1 MKSCKAARAAG
12 LTVVSLVVAA
22 FGASAAHAAPAA
34 CTDKE
39 VVGIVKDGFDTVQQ
53 YELKSKRRLAAIES
67 ITDRGV
73 AEHAKVVDKYDIS
86 RFCRGKARLADG
98 ETIDVWFRVYSIK
111 AGKDGSY
118 GAVRPCFSKYN
129 PAHIG
134 ECSRDDAVVKP

>member
-1 MKSCKAARAAG
+1 VA
-12 LTVVSLVVAA
+12 VS
-22 FGASAAHAAPAA
+22 ASALAKPAA
-34 CTDKE
+34 CADKE

-53 YELKSKRRLAAIES
+53 YELKSKRRVAAIEG

-86 RFCRGKARLADG
+86 RFCQGKARLNDG
-98 ETIDVWFRVYSIK
+98 ETIDVWFRVYSTK

-129 PAHIG
+129 PPHIG
-134 ECSRDDAVVKP
+134 ACSRDDAVVKP

>member
-1 MKSCKAARAAG
+1 MISGKILRGAVAFAAPF
-12 LTVVSLVVAA
+12 VASTL
-22 FGASAAHAAPAA
+22 GSASAWAAPAA
-34 CTDKE
+34 CADKE

-53 YELKSKRRLAAIES
+53 YELKSKRRIAAIDG

-73 AEHAKVVDKYDIS
+73 AEHKKVVDKYDIS
-86 RFCRGKARLADG
+86 RFCQAKARLADG